1 MADKADIEKGA
12 ANEAGKARRKIQG
25 NLPYITNHGR
35 IKPVLEKMITA
46 AKPDRLSQ
54 DYLDKIF
61 GLPAGTYK
69 AVLPILRRV
78 GLIGADG
85 TPTELYNK
93 FRSDDTR
100 ALAAFLA
107 LKNGFP
113 ELFKRSEHVYAAPDA
128 KLADTIAEAT
138 GLAKGDPTVGAIRG
152 TFRAFS
158 SYLPDGFS
166 SAQPEA
172 QLPSVTSEQIR
183 QEASA
188 PSLPRSDGGQFP
200 TGLSYHINIVLPET
214 KDAEVYNLIFKSLR
228 DNLLRE

>member
-1 MADKADIEKGA
+1 MANQADTAKGA
-12 ANEAGKARRKIQG
+12 ASEAGKVRRKIQG

-35 IKPVLEKMITA
+35 IRPVLEKIISA

-69 AVLPILRRV
+69 TVLPILRRV

-85 TPTELYNK
+85 SPTELYNK

-100 ALAAFLA
+100 ALAAFSA

-113 ELFKRSEHVYAAPDA
+113 DLFKRSEHVYAAPDA

-158 SYLPDGFS
+158 SYLPEGFS
-166 SAQPEA
+166 SAQAEA
-172 QLPSVTSEQIR
+172 QSPLVAAEPIRPETSG
-183 QEASA
+183 A
-188 PSLPRSDGGQFP
+188 PMSRAETGQFP

-228 DNLLRE
+228 ENLLRE